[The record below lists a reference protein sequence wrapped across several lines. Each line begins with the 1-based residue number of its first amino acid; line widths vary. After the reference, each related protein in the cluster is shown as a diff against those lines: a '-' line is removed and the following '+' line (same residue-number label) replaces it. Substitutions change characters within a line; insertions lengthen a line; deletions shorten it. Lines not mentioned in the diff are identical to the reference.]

1 MRLDKFLANENIG
14 SRKAVGV
21 LVRSGAVTVN
31 GQAVKKADM
40 QVDPACDTVCV
51 NGAPVRYNAHTYI
64 MMNKPAGVL
73 TATRDSRRTLPLI
86 FLPNFRRQEH
96 RRIPHVPPV

>member
-51 NGAPVRYNAHTYI
+51 NGAPKNDW
-64 MMNKPAGVL
+64 NGWLKNGSL
-73 TATRDSRRTLPLI
+73 S
-86 FLPNFRRQEH
+86 NQE
-96 RRIPHVPPV
+96 PSGSAKADWKF